1 MIKFAAI
8 FTTNYL
14 IVMAATPK
22 LKLQLQPYPR
32 EGTSLLAANYLFPQ
46 KHPKLSDT
54 VLESS
59 IDNAFQR
66 CLKNK
71 KGELK
76 TIDADPKT
84 LVNQTLKHL
93 KERSDP
99 ILSPYFLSLLDVEDI
114 FELDAVSYEMQRH
127 RMTIGIFYQF
137 LILELMRNSWP
148 VFDASREGDIVAD
161 IDTPG
166 FERGIRLYIS
176 VKKSKDTVG
185 GQDVGG
191 VIRRLENEAKAEKN
205 LNSPYLCVIGIATP
219 PKGKLRGYDD
229 RTVRSTSSGGTYSLN
244 CEFWGPGFL
253 FPFIAGHSALEIY
266 TRSIRR
272 VSNYLPFMT
281 LAFKK
286 ECSFLLRQEL
296 SQMNL
301 ITADNKIDTQK
312 FLNYIIE

>member
-1 MIKFAAI
+1 
-8 FTTNYL
+8 
-14 IVMAATPK
+14 MAMLPSQ
-22 LKLQLQPYPR
+22 KLQLQPYPR
-32 EGTSLLAANYLFPQ
+32 EGTSLLAANFLFPQ
-46 KHPKLSDT
+46 KNPKLPET
-54 VLESS
+54 MLETS

-71 KGELK
+71 RGEIK
-76 TIDADPKT
+76 TFDSDPKS

-99 ILSPYFLSLLDVEDI
+99 ILSPYFLSLLDVENI

-148 VFDASREGDIVAD
+148 VFDASREGDVVAD
-161 IDTPG
+161 IDTPE
-166 FERGIRLYIS
+166 FDKGIRLYIS
-176 VKKSKDTVG
+176 IKKSKDTVG

-205 LNSPYLCVIGIATP
+205 LNRPYLCVIGIATP
-219 PKGKLRGYDD
+219 SKGKLKGYND

-253 FPFIAGHSALEIY
+253 FPYIAGHSALELY

-281 LAFKK
+281 IAFKE
-286 ECSFLLRQEL
+286 ECSLLLKQEL
-296 SQMNL
+296 SKLNL
-301 ITADNKIDTQK
+301 INADNKIDTQN
-312 FLNYIIE
+312 FLKYIIE